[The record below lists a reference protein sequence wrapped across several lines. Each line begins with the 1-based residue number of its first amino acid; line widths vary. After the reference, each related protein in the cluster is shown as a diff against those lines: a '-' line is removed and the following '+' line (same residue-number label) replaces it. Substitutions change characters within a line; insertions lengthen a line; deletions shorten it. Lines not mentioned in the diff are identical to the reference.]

1 LGWNG
6 IPFYSTDCKT
16 HTRGW
21 NDAGMVVTRLIRVIL
36 VIRLIRVVFVGWKV
50 PLIRK
55 VGTTL
60 SS

>member
-6 IPFYSTDCKT
+6 IPFYFTDCKT

-21 NDAGMVVTRLIRVIL
+21 NDAGMVITRVIRVIL
-36 VIRLIRVVFVGWKV
+36 VIRVVFVGWKV

-60 SS
+60 LS